1 MKSHQ
6 ILDMTKLNFLTT
18 DLGAWTRD
26 AFDGKRTCMPLL
38 MHGYGLRLA
47 RQSSEYFKVMN
58 SVDTILADGVAV
70 KVIAKLS
77 GVNIQRNT
85 GSDLFEVVMSHTNS
99 VQGTVFFLGGTSEIL
114 RKLCTR
120 VAIDFPKV
128 KITGKY
134 APPFSSVFDKEENQ
148 KITSLIGE
156 AQPDVVWIGLGAP
169 KQEIWAIE
177 HLKYCKNVKII
188 AGIGAVFDFYSG
200 NISRAPDWIRSIG
213 LEWFYRGVAAP
224 RQLWRRNISS
234 IPIFVVIILENWRL
248 VITRM
253 FQRYGFSKST

>member
-1 MKSHQ
+1 MNSHQ

-18 DLGAWTRD
+18 DLVAWTRS
-26 AFDGKRTCMPLL
+26 AFDGKNTCMPLL

-99 VQGTVFFLGGTSEIL
+99 VQGTVFFLGGTPEIL
-114 RKLCTR
+114 RELCIN
-120 VAIDFPKV
+120 VGSNFPKV
-128 KITGKY
+128 KMTGTY
-134 APPFSSVFDKEENQ
+134 APPFSNVFQKAENQ
-148 KITSLIGE
+148 KIISLID
-156 AQPDVVWIGLGAP
+156 AAKPDVVWVGLGAP

-200 NISRAPDWIRSIG
+200 NISRAPNWVRSIG

-234 IPIFVVIILENWRL
+234 MPIFVLILLENWRL
-248 VITRM
+248 AIRRV
-253 FQRYGFSKST
+253 FQRYGF